1 MDENRRL
8 FVLSGTVVVV
18 ALILLGGYL
27 AFRGDTEHTLT
38 VRSIPNDLTLTLDG
52 TKIPANGDIKIKE
65 GKHTLTGE
73 RRGFET
79 YTQTF
84 EIRQDSSVKMYLFSN
99 SAEGRAWEKEHPN
112 EMLEAEGEAGRRFD
126 ELNRRLQAKYPI
138 LQDLPYIGPGFT
150 VNQGVSQAHPGDPEY
165 LAFYIKITDPEEG
178 KRKALEWL
186 TGHGY
191 KPETLELIYT
201 TK

>member
-1 MDENRRL
+1 MDDNRRL

-27 AFRGDTEHTLT
+27 AFRGNPEHTLT
-38 VRSIPNDLTLTLDG
+38 VKSIPNDLTLTLDG
-52 TKIPANGDIKIKE
+52 KQIPANGEVKVQE

-79 YTQTF
+79 YTQTV
-84 EIRQDSSVKMYLFSN
+84 EVREDSSYKMFLFSN
-99 SAEGRAWEKEHPN
+99 SAEGRTWEKEHPN
-112 EMLEAEGEAGRRFD
+112 EQLEAEAEAGRRFD
-126 ELNRRLQAKYPI
+126 ERNRRLQAKYPI
-138 LQDLPYIGPGFT
+138 LQELPYIGPGFT
-150 VNQGVSQAHPGDPEY
+150 VNQGVSQAHRGDPEV
-165 LAFYIKITDPEEG
+165 LAFYIKITDSEG
-178 KRKALEWL
+178 KKKALEWL

-201 TK
+201 K